1 MNRLLLVFFLI
12 FSLSS
17 IVSAQ
22 ELDSMMVE
30 YELGSPAE
38 KAHLHFDKNIY
49 NRDETI
55 FYKAYLRM
63 ANELSILSKNLY
75 VEWYDTAGLIIKQ
88 TIAPIF
94 QSSAKGS
101 FEIPTGY
108 AGNFLHVKAYTSWM
122 LNHDTDYLFRKDI
135 LLNSINLPATNKIP
149 SNVERKVLV
158 SVFPEGGTS
167 VTGILNKFAFQ
178 ATNSFGEPVKIRG
191 SITDSKGRKVDTVLV
206 KHDGMGVFSFTPI
219 SGESYQLNWLD
230 EYGKRGVVPIE
241 KSSTE
246 GIVLSVKGGNEQAS
260 VRIERTESVPAN
272 WKKLNLWVHLNQ
284 SLFYKVSIN
293 VNEKKSVVAQ
303 IPIDQLP
310 TGILQFTLF
319 SEDFL
324 PIAERILFVNNR
336 EHEFNVRVS
345 ASLVN
350 VDKRGKNVVEI
361 FVPDTA
367 AANLSVS
374 ITDFSL
380 NTPETQTIFSDLLL
394 SGDIRGKIHNP
405 AYYLMSDADSVTA
418 NLDLVMLTHGWR
430 KFDWKR
436 LKSGI
441 PPVITYPVENSFLKI
456 NGKVFGLK
464 PSMSANPMQLN
475 LIMAGRDSSKQF
487 YFAPVA
493 KDGSFEVP
501 NMFFYDT
508 AKLYYSFNGNSKLTE
523 VTQVKMDNGLLRY
536 LPGMRT
542 AVLKNPYSAYGD
554 SILRARMA
562 AIYRE
567 QEQLR
572 KLTAAATL
580 QEVVVKTKAKSN
592 VQLLEEK
599 YASGLFSGGD
609 GYSFDLSEDGKI
621 VGGIDILTFLQGRV
635 AGLMIS
641 GSGSGATLNWRG
653 AVPDLYLNEMRAQV
667 DMIQGVSIQDI
678 AFVKVFRPPFF
689 GSMGGGAGG
698 AIAIYTKKGSDGR
711 KADPNAKGLE
721 YTILGGYSRFK
732 EYASPN
738 YDKPE
743 PSFDPDNR
751 TTLLWS
757 PFVLTN
763 KKSPR
768 IKLNFF
774 NNDFSKKFL
783 LVLEGVNSEGKLV
796 RVVKA
801 IDSSTQD

>member
-1 MNRLLLVFFLI
+1 
-12 FSLSS
+12 
-17 IVSAQ
+17 
-22 ELDSMMVE
+22 
-30 YELGSPAE
+30 
-38 KAHLHFDKNIY
+38 
-49 NRDETI
+49 
-55 FYKAYLRM
+55 
-63 ANELSILSKNLY
+63 
-75 VEWYDTAGLIIKQ
+75 
-88 TIAPIF
+88 
-94 QSSAKGS
+94 
-101 FEIPTGY
+101 
-108 AGNFLHVKAYTSWM
+108 
-122 LNHDTDYLFRKDI
+122 
-135 LLNSINLPATNKIP
+135 
-149 SNVERKVLV
+149 
-158 SVFPEGGTS
+158 
-167 VTGILNKFAFQ
+167 
-178 ATNSFGEPVKIRG
+178 
-191 SITDSKGRKVDTVLV
+191 
-206 KHDGMGVFSFTPI
+206 
-219 SGESYQLNWLD
+219 
-230 EYGKRGVVPIE
+230 
-241 KSSTE
+241 
-246 GIVLSVKGGNEQAS
+246 
-260 VRIERTESVPAN
+260 
-272 WKKLNLWVHLNQ
+272 
-284 SLFYKVSIN
+284 
-293 VNEKKSVVAQ
+293 
-303 IPIDQLP
+303 
-310 TGILQFTLF
+310 
-319 SEDFL
+319 
-324 PIAERILFVNNR
+324 
-336 EHEFNVRVS
+336 
-345 ASLVN
+345 LVN
-350 VDKRGKNVVEI
+350 VNKRGKNVVEI

-464 PSMSANPMQLN
+464 PSMSATPMQLN

-536 LPGMRT
+536 LPGIRT
-542 AVLKNPYSAYGD
+542 VVLRNPYSAYGD
-554 SILRARMA
+554 SVLRARMA

-572 KLTAAATL
+572 KLMAAATL

-609 GYSFDLSEDGKI
+609 GYSFDLGEDGKI
-621 VGGIDILTFLQGRV
+621 AGGIDILTFLQGRV

-689 GSMGGGAGG
+689 GSNGGGAGG
-698 AIAIYTKKGSDGR
+698 AIAIYTKKGTDGR

-738 YDKPE
+738 YDKAE

-757 PFVLTN
+757 PFILTN

>member
-1 MNRLLLVFFLI
+1 
-12 FSLSS
+12 
-17 IVSAQ
+17 
-22 ELDSMMVE
+22 
-30 YELGSPAE
+30 
-38 KAHLHFDKNIY
+38 
-49 NRDETI
+49 

-88 TIAPIF
+88 TVAPIF

-101 FEIPTGY
+101 FEIPAGY
-108 AGNFLHVKAYTSWM
+108 SGNFLHVKAYTSWM

-135 LLNSINLPATNKIP
+135 LLNSVNLPATNKIP
-149 SNVERKVLV
+149 SNVDRKVLV
-158 SVFPEGGTS
+158 NVFPEGGTS
-167 VTGILNKFAFQ
+167 VAGILNKFAFQ
-178 ATNSFGEPVKIRG
+178 ATNSFGEPVKIKG
-191 SITDSKGRKVDTVLV
+191 TVTDSKGKKVDTVLV

-219 SGESYQLNWLD
+219 SGENFQLNWLD

-246 GIVLSVKGGNEQAS
+246 GIVLSVQGGNEQAT
-260 VRIERTESVPAN
+260 VRITRTESVPDN

-293 VNEKKSVVAQ
+293 VSEKKSVVAQ

-336 EHEFNVRVS
+336 DHEFNVRVS
-345 ASLVN
+345 APLVN

-394 SGDIRGKIHNP
+394 SGDIKGKIYNP

-441 PPVITYPVENSFLKI
+441 PPVNTYPVENSFLKI

-464 PSMSANPMQLN
+464 PNMSATPMQLN
-475 LIMAGRDSSKQF
+475 LIMAGKDSSKQF

-508 AKLYYSFNGNSKLTE
+508 AKLYYSFNG
-523 VTQVKMDNGLLRY
+523 
-536 LPGMRT
+536 
-542 AVLKNPYSAYGD
+542 
-554 SILRARMA
+554 
-562 AIYRE
+562 
-567 QEQLR
+567 
-572 KLTAAATL
+572 
-580 QEVVVKTKAKSN
+580 
-592 VQLLEEK
+592 
-599 YASGLFSGGD
+599 
-609 GYSFDLSEDGKI
+609 
-621 VGGIDILTFLQGRV
+621 
-635 AGLMIS
+635 
-641 GSGSGATLNWRG
+641 
-653 AVPDLYLNEMRAQV
+653 
-667 DMIQGVSIQDI
+667 
-678 AFVKVFRPPFF
+678 
-689 GSMGGGAGG
+689 
-698 AIAIYTKKGSDGR
+698 
-711 KADPNAKGLE
+711 
-721 YTILGGYSRFK
+721 
-732 EYASPN
+732 
-738 YDKPE
+738 
-743 PSFDPDNR
+743 
-751 TTLLWS
+751 
-757 PFVLTN
+757 
-763 KKSPR
+763 
-768 IKLNFF
+768 
-774 NNDFSKKFL
+774 
-783 LVLEGVNSEGKLV
+783 
-796 RVVKA
+796 
-801 IDSSTQD
+801 

>member
-1 MNRLLLVFFLI
+1 MKRLLLGVYLL
-12 FSLSS
+12 FSLISK
-17 IVSAQ
+17 VSAQ
-22 ELDSMMVE
+22 ELDSMMVV
-30 YELGSPAE
+30 YELGSPSE

-63 ANELSILSKNLY
+63 ANELSTLSKNLY

-101 FEIPTGY
+101 FEIPAGY
-108 AGNFLHVKAYTSWM
+108 SGNFLHVKAYTSWM
-122 LNHDTDYLFRKDI
+122 LNQDTDYLFRKDI
-135 LLNSINLPATNKIP
+135 LLNSVTPPAANKIP
-149 SNVERKVLV
+149 SIVDRKVLV

-167 VTGILNKFAFQ
+167 VAGILNKFAFQ
-178 ATNSFGEPVKIRG
+178 ATNSFGEPVKIKG
-191 SITDSKGRKVDTVLV
+191 TITDSKGKKVDTVLV
-206 KHDGMGVFSFTPI
+206 KHDGMGVFSFTPVF
-219 SGESYQLNWLD
+219 GENYQLNWLD
-230 EYGKRGVVPIE
+230 EYGKKGVVPIE
-241 KSSTE
+241 KSSNE
-246 GIVLSVKGGNEQAS
+246 GIVLSVQGGNEQAA
-260 VRIERTESVPAN
+260 VRIVRSESIPAN

-293 VNEKKSVVAQ
+293 LSEKKSVVAQ

-394 SGDIRGKIHNP
+394 SGDVKGKIHNP

-441 PPVITYPVENSFLKI
+441 PPVITYPAENSFLKI

-464 PSMSANPMQLN
+464 PNMSATPMQLN

-536 LPGMRT
+536 QPGMRT
-542 AVLKNPYSAYGD
+542 PLLRNPYAAYGD

-572 KLTAAATL
+572 KLMAAATL

-592 VQLLEEK
+592 VQVLEEK

-609 GYSFDLSEDGKI
+609 GYSFDLGEDGKI
-621 VGGIDILTFLQGRV
+621 AGGIDILTFLQGRV

-641 GSGSGATLNWRG
+641 GSGAGATLNWRG
-653 AVPDLYLNEMRAQV
+653 AVPDLYLNEIRSQV

-738 YDKPE
+738 YDKSE
-743 PSFDPDNR
+743 PNFDPDNR

-757 PFVLTN
+757 PFILTN

-801 IDSSTQD
+801 IDSSSQD